1 MQHCAL
7 SPIRRHRPVRHTLF
21 TIALLASLSACS
33 GSSGGVGGGQ
43 QDSGGGGGTGD
54 GGTGGGGSG
63 SGGGDTGSGGGDTGS
78 GGGDT
83 GSGGGDTGSGG
94 GDTGSGGGSG
104 DSGGSGGD
112 GGSIPAPTLNFGA
125 SPTSV
130 APGETVTLSWSAG
143 DAKTCEASGGWSGTK
158 AISGSETVGPLQQD
172 TEFRLSCSGAG
183 GGVSRQTTVT
193 VTDGSSGEPV
203 VTLRVDREQVAV
215 NDSATL
221 TWSAENASRCTATG
235 AWSGDQPLSG
245 TFGTGPLTETAS
257 YGLSCSGAN
266 GNALASVTVEV
277 LDKTLRWQAPTQNV
291 DGSPLDD
298 LAGFIVYWG
307 TESRQYSSSHRISS
321 ADATEWVAEVP
332 AGSYYFAL
340 TAFDTEGN
348 ESAYS
353 NEVEKTIL

>member
-7 SPIRRHRPVRHTLF
+7 SPIRRPRPVRYTLF

-43 QDSGGGGGTGD
+43 QDSGGGGTGSGGGGSGSGD
-54 GGTGGGGSG
+54 GGTGSGGGDSGSGGGDSGSGGGDSG
-63 SGGGDTGSGGGDTGS
+63 SGGGDTGGDT
-78 GGGDT
+78 
-83 GSGGGDTGSGG
+83 
-94 GDTGSGGGSG
+94 GGGSG
-104 DSGGSGGD
+104 DGGT
-112 GGSIPAPTLNFGA
+112 IPTPTLTFGA
-125 SPTSV
+125 SPSSV
-130 APGETVTLSWSAG
+130 APGETATLSWSAG

-158 AISGSETVGPLQQD
+158 EISGSETVGPLQQD

-203 VTLRVDREQVAV
+203 VTLRVDAEQVAV
-215 NDSATL
+215 NGSATL
-221 TWSAENASRCTATG
+221 TWSAENASSCTATG
-235 AWSGDQPLSG
+235 AWSGDRPLSG
-245 TFGTGPLTETAS
+245 TFGTGPLTETVS

-298 LAGFIVYWG
+298 LAGFVVYWG
-307 TESRQYSSSHRISS
+307 SESRQYSSSHRISN
-321 ADATEWVAEVP
+321 ADATEWLADVP
-332 AGSYYFAL
+332 AGSYFFAL

-353 NEVEKTIL
+353 NEVRKTIL